1 MVMVTRE
8 GMVMVTRKGM
18 VMVTRKGMVMVT
30 CYLRDG
36 SVSYIPERGVLTS
49 ACSSVHR
56 ETLTDKSY
64 VLLQK
69 DYISYFC
76 WIGPG

>member
-36 SVSYIPERGVLTS
+36 SVMTLYLIFRRGV
-49 ACSSVHR
+49 
-56 ETLTDKSY
+56 
-64 VLLQK
+64 
-69 DYISYFC
+69 F
-76 WIGPG
+76 